1 MSKMGDYIIQ
11 GEEEGWLEN
20 MEHSGEPSVYEL
32 KKKPLPNPRRN
43 LGKLPFDEMEV
54 GDVFVVPQDPELQ
67 KTMTD
72 KDARG
77 WESALRN
84 RMRTFCQKNPGY
96 RFTARLIPEGVEC
109 QRTA

>member
-20 MEHSGEPSVYEL
+20 TGDPNVYEL
-32 KKKPLPNPRRN
+32 KKKPLPKTRRK
-43 LGKLPFDEMEV
+43 LGELPFETMDV
-54 GDVFVVPQDPELQ
+54 GDVFVVPSDKALQ
-67 KTMTD
+67 KTMTHTEA
-72 KDARG
+72 KG

-84 RMRTFCQKNPGY
+84 RMRAFKQKHPDY
-96 RFTARLIPEGVEC
+96 EFSARLIPEGVEC